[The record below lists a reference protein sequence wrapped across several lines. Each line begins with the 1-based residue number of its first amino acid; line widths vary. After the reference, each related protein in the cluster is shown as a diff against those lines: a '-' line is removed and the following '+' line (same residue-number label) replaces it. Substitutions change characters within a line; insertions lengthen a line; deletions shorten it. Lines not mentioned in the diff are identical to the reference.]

1 MNIDDAIYD
10 EARVPSYVLPEL
22 LRFNNCHVVQ
32 TVADWQKRRQ
42 ELLELF
48 SKHVY
53 GFTPT
58 ESVKPSYLLL
68 EESDNALDGLA
79 KRKQIQ
85 VTLERLGKTISFTLL
100 LYIPR
105 LAKPSPCIL
114 GLNFQGNHSIHTDE
128 CILKKETLESA
139 RGVVSSR
146 WPLDF
151 ILEQGYAVATIHC
164 EDLMPDRPEGF
175 KGSVNELFLDSN
187 ATWGAVGMWA
197 YTLSQALSYLE
208 TDRDINVEQVIAFG
222 HSRLGKAA
230 LWSAAQDERFA
241 AVISNNSG
249 CMGAALSRR
258 CFGERVHHINGRF
271 PHWFCE
277 TFKAFDFKEDALPID
292 QHMLL
297 ALLAPR
303 PLYVAS
309 AQEDLWADPKGE
321 FLGTKHASK
330 IYELFG
336 LSKLFEAE
344 MPNVHNPIIK
354 TVSYHLRAGKH
365 DVTLYDWQQYLAFA
379 HSFVH

>member
-10 EARVPSYVLPEL
+10 EARVASYGLPEL
-22 LRFNNCHVVQ
+22 LRFNNRQVVQ

-42 ELLELF
+42 EILELF
-48 SKHVY
+48 SEYVY
-53 GFTPT
+53 GFTPPQKL
-58 ESVKPSYLLL
+58 KPSYVLL
-68 EESDNALDGLA
+68 EASDNALQGQA

-85 VTLERLGKTISFTLL
+85 VTLERLGKSISFTLL
-100 LYIPR
+100 LYVPK
-105 LAKPSPCIL
+105 LAKPSPCML

-128 CILKKETLESA
+128 QILKKEKLESA
-139 RGVVSSR
+139 RGAVSSR

-151 ILEQGYAVATIHC
+151 ILQQGYAVATIHC
-164 EDLMPDRPEGF
+164 EDLMPDKPEGF
-175 KGSVNELFLDSN
+175 KDSVNELFLDST

-197 YTLSQALSYLE
+197 YTLSQALTYFE
-208 TDRDINVEQVIAFG
+208 TDADINAEQVIAFG

-277 TFKAFDFKEDALPID
+277 KFKAFDFTEDALPID

-321 FLGTKHASK
+321 FFSAKHASE
-330 IYELFG
+330 IYELLG
-336 LSKLFEAE
+336 LSNLFEAE
-344 MPNVHNPIIK
+344 MPDAHNPIIK
-354 TVSYHLRAGKH
+354 TVSYHLREGKH

-379 HSFVH
+379 NSFVR